1 MRISDWSSNVCSS
14 DLSGEGRVARAWF
27 LVYISQERRMGQ
39 QDSPCQPLLDSYRQT
54 LRTLLRKRSQLLVEW
69 AGKAAGSVRP
79 LRGTGIAAKQQA
91 PNNAPY
97 DRLRGTGHQ
106 TPEGV
111 DPERDGRGRRAQRT
125 ENDRT

>member
-27 LVYISQERRMGQ
+27 LVYISPERRMGQ
-39 QDSPCQPLLDSYRQT
+39 QDSHCQPLLDSYRQT

-79 LRGTGIAAKQQA
+79 LRGTGRSEERRVGKECVS
-91 PNNAPY
+91 PCSTRGLPY
-97 DRLRGTGHQ
+97 
-106 TPEGV
+106 
-111 DPERDGRGRRAQRT
+111 
-125 ENDRT
+125 N